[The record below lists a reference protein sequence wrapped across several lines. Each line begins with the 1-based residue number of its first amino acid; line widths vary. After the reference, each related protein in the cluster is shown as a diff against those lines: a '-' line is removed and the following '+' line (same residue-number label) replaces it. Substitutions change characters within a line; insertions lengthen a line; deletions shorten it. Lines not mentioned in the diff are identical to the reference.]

1 MINRNRRVSSALLQ
15 LREELQVNCSMG
27 VRLVCGVA
35 VAMMCAA
42 TATAQDQPKVRQLTD
57 HGPLPPAA
65 SREDAP
71 PAEAFRVLSPAGA
84 EGPQVTPYL
93 LYQTALAWNEDE
105 LRRDRWSKVRN
116 EADLLRLRAELRE
129 SLLGMIGGLPTE
141 KTDLHATMA
150 GTISVT
156 GFHIEKLIY
165 QSLSGFYVT
174 ALVYVP
180 ENGDKVHPAILV
192 PAGHAANGKDHYEA
206 LCQRLALRGYLVI
219 SWDPVGQGERS
230 QFWDAKA
237 KKSRYNLICGEHAV
251 MGNLAYLAGAN
262 LARWE
267 IWDGMRAVDY
277 LLTRSDV
284 DGERISITGTSGGGF
299 QAALLGALDE
309 RIKVVIPSC
318 YITALPMRVE
328 NRIFADSDS
337 DPEQDLFG
345 LISKGVDNAGILLT
359 LYPRAVMVAAAT
371 LDFFPVQAAH
381 SSYSEVSSFYKRFG
395 HDDRIE
401 FVESYNRH
409 EYSLSNQ
416 EAAMHF
422 LDRFNG
428 MPVRYGLPPVTQ
440 FSDADLRV
448 TRSGQVS
455 VDYPESQTLLQLIA
469 AFSAEASHRSRN
481 TLVELYRSEQDPDI
495 ASWTVGRYA
504 GFSPARELRWE
515 ARGSS
520 AAGAVQIDRYVLHH
534 STYLE
539 MPLLYFHREGSH
551 PRGAILCFSLDGR
564 ASEKEWPQ
572 ISRLI
577 SEGYEV
583 FSFDFRGLGESRMN
597 FRVDPS
603 DVSSPAQGNFEEA
616 YVNPLGSVLAD
627 YVNNSLLTGRPYFL
641 QLMDDLKIAE
651 LFARDRDPH
660 LPGQALALAA
670 SGEAYTLAIRFQE
683 VDPQVTILT
692 PASAPI
698 LDWSRLAA
706 QGQEQWPIALLMPS
720 GATLEA
726 ESK

>member
-1 MINRNRRVSSALLQ
+1 
-15 LREELQVNCSMG
+15 VNCSIG
-27 VRLVCGVA
+27 VRLVRGMA
-35 VAMMCAA
+35 VAMVCAVSV
-42 TATAQDQPKVRQLTD
+42 TAQDLPNVRQLTD
-57 HGPLPPAA
+57 HGSVPPVA
-65 SREDAP
+65 SRGDAP

-84 EGPQVTPYL
+84 EGPQVTLYL

-116 EADLLRLRAELRE
+116 EDDLLRLRAELRE

-141 KTDLHATMA
+141 KTDLHATTT
-150 GTISVT
+150 GTISAT

-165 QSLSGFYVT
+165 QSLPGFYVT

-180 ENGDKVHPAILV
+180 ENSDKVHPAILV
-192 PAGHAANGKDHYEA
+192 PAGHAENGKDHYAA

-237 KKSRYNLICGEHAV
+237 KKSHYNLVCGEHAV

-328 NRIFADSDS
+328 NRIFADSES
-337 DPEQDLFG
+337 DPEQDLVG
-345 LISKGVDNAGILLT
+345 LISKGVDHAGMLLT
-359 LYPRAVMVAAAT
+359 MYPRAVMVATAT
-371 LDFFPVQAAH
+371 LDFFPVQGAH

-395 HDDRIE
+395 HGDRIE

-409 EYSLSNQ
+409 EYSLGNQ
-416 EAAMHF
+416 EAALRF
-422 LDRFNG
+422 LDHFNG
-428 MPVRYGLPPVTQ
+428 MPVRHGLPPVIE

-448 TRSGQVS
+448 TRSGQVL
-455 VDYPESQTLLQLIA
+455 VDFPEGQTVLQLIGA
-469 AFSAEASHRSRN
+469 YSAEASHRSRN
-481 TLVELYRSEQDPDI
+481 TLAELYRSEQDPDI

-504 GFSPARELRWE
+504 GTSPAREVRWE

-539 MPLLYFHREGSH
+539 MPLLHFHEEGNH
-551 PRGAILCFSLDGR
+551 PRGAILWFSLEGK
-564 ASEKEWPQ
+564 ASEKDWPQ
-572 ISRLI
+572 ISSLI

-583 FSFDFRGLGESRMN
+583 YSFDFRGLGETRMN
-597 FRVDPS
+597 YRVDS
-603 DVSSPAQGNFEEA
+603 SGVSSPAQGNFEEA
-616 YVNPLGSVLAD
+616 YVNPLGGVLAD
-627 YVNNSLLTGRPYFL
+627 YVYNSLLTGRPYFL

-651 LFARDRDPH
+651 LFVRNRDSH
-660 LPGQALALAA
+660 LPQEPLALAA
-670 SGEAYTLAIRFQE
+670 TGEAYTLAIRFQE
-683 VDPQVTILT
+683 IEPQVTILT
-692 PASAPI
+692 PDSAPI
-698 LDWSRLAA
+698 LSWSTLAA
-706 QGQEQWPIALLMPS
+706 QGREQWPIALLMPS
-720 GATLEA
+720 GAILKE